1 MHRAL
6 GRCSIDP
13 SPPRERNSPDRPPQ
27 PATESRPD
35 LRN

>member
-1 MHRAL
+1 MHRPL

-13 SPPRERNSPDRPPQ
+13 SPPRERNSPDRPSQ